1 MATNSKVTVEDVK
14 KAATEAATSVKAAA
28 AAATEAVAK
37 ATEEVKKDVEAAKK
51 EADKKATAAK
61 KTATKTATSAKKT
74 ATTAKKTATKAVAK
88 AKKEVVKSAV
98 VQYQGIEFTTEDA
111 LKKAEAGFKKDYKGK
126 TIEEINIYIKPE
138 ERKIYYVVNKD
149 CVGSVDL

>member
-1 MATNSKVTVEDVK
+1 MATSSKVTVDDVK
-14 KAATEAATSVKAAA
+14 KAAAEAASTMKATATSAAETVK
-28 AAATEAVAK
+28 K
-37 ATEEVKKDVEAAKK
+37 ATEEVKKDAAQ
-51 EADKKATAAK
+51 AKATATKAK
-61 KTATKTATSAKKT
+61 ASAS
-74 ATTAKKTATKAVAK
+74 KTATKAKTTATNAVKK
-88 AKKEVVKSAV
+88 AKKEVVKTSV
-98 VQYQGIEFTTEDA
+98 VQYQGLEFTTEEC